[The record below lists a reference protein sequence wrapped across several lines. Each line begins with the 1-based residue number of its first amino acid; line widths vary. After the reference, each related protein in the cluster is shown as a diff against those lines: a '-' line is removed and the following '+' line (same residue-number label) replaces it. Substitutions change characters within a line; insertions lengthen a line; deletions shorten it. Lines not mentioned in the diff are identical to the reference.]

1 MKLLLIILCALCLAY
16 FFLDRQ
22 LYFFGKNDL
31 DIYHPLPVKVEPE
44 FWGYDKGNLGF
55 VFIDEF
61 DFTVVAN
68 GNRYKSSEV
77 VVNEIIKYG
86 FDEEKIIVFV
96 NDSSGVEHVLKCQD
110 IDDSKIDVSVDST
123 TDYGELSWIE
133 IKGSDGYV
141 RKMELVRNYSQ
152 IAFVI
157 LIFVAGYMMVK
168 RRMRVSS

>member
-1 MKLLLIILCALCLAY
+1 MKILLVILFAVCFTY

-22 LYFFGKNDL
+22 LYFYGKNDL
-31 DIYHPLPVKVEPE
+31 KIYQPLPIKVKPE

-86 FDEEKIIVFV
+86 FNEEKLIVLV
-96 NDSSGVEHVLKCQD
+96 NDSSGVEHVLKCES
-110 IDDSKIDVSVDST
+110 IDESKINVSVDAT
-123 TDYGELSWIE
+123 ADYGELTWIE
-133 IKGSDGYV
+133 IKGNDGYV
-141 RKMELVRNYSQ
+141 RKIELVRNYTQ

-157 LIFVAGYMMVK
+157 LIFVAGYLVVRK
-168 RRMRVSS
+168 RMKVSS